1 MLHGRTIRL
10 VRVAKGMSQDEL
22 ADHIDVTKAY
32 VSKIEKGDRRVT
44 ERFERRFRELFADD
58 AEQIDALTFILQ
70 NMMKC
75 NGGK

>member
-22 ADHIDVTKAY
+22 ADHIGITKVY
-32 VSKIEKGDRRVT
+32 VSKIEKGERRVT

-58 AEQIDALTFILQ
+58 AEQIDALTSILQ
-70 NMMKC
+70 NMMKRD
-75 NGGK
+75 GSK